1 MAVHGRFLSSE
12 MIINIVGDK
21 YGSILNGDEYG
32 SLHLYIFGV
41 LHFLG
46 FNGGWGGL
54 GVLATYKINRG
65 IKLVLGRVNDW
76 VQGGFQSI

>member
-1 MAVHGRFLSSE
+1 MGQFSMGMNIGHFICIFLE
-12 MIINIVGDK
+12 FC
-21 YGSILNGDEYG
+21 
-32 SLHLYIFGV
+32 IFGFQRG
-41 LHFLG
+41 L
-46 FNGGWGGL
+46 GGL